1 MALSRQYEECERRA
15 GKWFTIED
23 IDLNRGSEE
32 GPGHF
37 AQQPSAAEF
46 MARWTVQVATNLDV
60 EAEAKGRPRIK
71 IRPEAKDF
79 EESAEL
85 QAVGNRPAGEA
96 DEEEGAG
103 AGGGAFDG
111 FAEEVDE
118 GEADEAWAAHR
129 QKARFAVP
137 DSEVP
142 AVAQLEQIYG

>member
-1 MALSRQYEECERRA
+1 
-15 GKWFTIED
+15 
-23 IDLNRGSEE
+23 
-32 GPGHF
+32 
-37 AQQPSAAEF
+37 

-103 AGGGAFDG
+103 AGGGAPDG
-111 FAEEVDE
+111 LAQ
-118 GEADEAWAAHR
+118 ALAAL
-129 QKARFAVP
+129 
-137 DSEVP
+137 SSLGGLG
-142 AVAQLEQIYG
+142 AVAALLAPPTMTRRPTRSQCTMCAGPLRQSSSQTTARVDRMTSPTWDRVW